1 LVKTAP
7 PTKLVARSELEALIM
22 RDPDWIAG
30 SEWGFPRPGHP
41 EGVVKYHIIEVLANL
56 DKINLAP
63 AEKANLRIAALV
75 HDTFKY
81 QVDRNAPRI
90 PPKEHGYLASQWLSK
105 YLQDPSLLALVELHD
120 DGYRAWQDF
129 QHGGERQGWRR
140 ITQIIGR
147 LEGEMQMFINFYW
160 ADNNVGDKSP
170 EQLPWFI
177 ERLGDCGVTVNL
189 PIQE

>member
-1 LVKTAP
+1 
-7 PTKLVARSELEALIM
+7 M

-63 AEKANLRIAALV
+63 AEKASLRIAALV

-81 QVDRNAPRI
+81 RVDRNAPRI
-90 PPKEHGYLASQWLSK
+90 PPNEHGYLASQWLEKYIQDSK
-105 YLQDPSLLALVELHD
+105 LLALVELHD

-129 QHGGERQGWRR
+129 QHGGERRGWRR
-140 ITQIIGR
+140 ITQIIDR
-147 LEGEMQMFINFYW
+147 LGDEVQTFIDFYW
-160 ADNNVGDKSP
+160 ADDNVGDKSP

-177 ERLGDCGVTVNL
+177 ERLGDCGVVVSL
-189 PIQE
+189 PIQR